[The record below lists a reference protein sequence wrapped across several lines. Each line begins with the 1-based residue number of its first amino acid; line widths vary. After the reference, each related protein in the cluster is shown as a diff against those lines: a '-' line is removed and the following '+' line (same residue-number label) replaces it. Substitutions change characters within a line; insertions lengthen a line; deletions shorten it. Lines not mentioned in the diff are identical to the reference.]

1 MYGEVWYSRFY
12 LTGEPVVF
20 LKTLFVCFWHDSP
33 PPPAFGQGFLIPEVS
48 KLNTSTHQ
56 SL

>member
-12 LTGEPVVF
+12 LTAEPVVF
-20 LKTLFVCFWHDSP
+20 FKTLFVCFWRDSP
-33 PPPAFGQGFLIPEVS
+33 PPGQGFLIPEVS
-48 KLNTSTHQ
+48 KLYTTTHQ

>member
-12 LTGEPVVF
+12 LTAEPVVF
-20 LKTLFVCFWHDSP
+20 LKPSLFVFGATAP
-33 PPPAFGQGFLIPEVS
+33 PPGQGFLIPEVS
-48 KLNTSTHQ
+48 KLYTTTHQ